1 MPKRLRFRLSGGLGP
16 AELERIHAQVLRV
29 LANVGIE
36 VSHERWRTAAAAHPG
51 VRQDGSRVYFA
62 PELGEEFVR
71 RARSEHQAEPLCDEV
86 TISGPWN
93 CLNIVDMETDQ
104 IRPSTLSD
112 VRQMLKL
119 IHAARAGHICPVYPN
134 DVPPG
139 LQILALEKAA
149 IELTEGNGSQ
159 LEPSDYGTLEF
170 IIAMYAAAGRRYH
183 IEVQFPISPLKTNP
197 AGLETIWRYKDRT
210 DVEVTAAAAPIPQAG
225 STAPLFLPGGLVQAA
240 AEALGSY
247 ILVRLVAGERVNCH
261 PQYRLD
267 LFDLKTTVT
276 VYSSPMHILYQLCLK
291 DVYEFYYRTPK
302 PGHFVNCLAKRCDAQ
317 AVLERT
323 SYMLTLALAGM
334 RRFCL
339 GAGQLSLDEVFCPV
353 MFIVD
358 QEIARF
364 ITHIIRG
371 VDYDERPDAAYEAIR
386 SGVAEGNYF
395 MHEATLANMRQDFA
409 SDIFPRMSL
418 GSYRGAGS
426 PSFARKAKDRALAL
440 IGSHDSRPP
449 DGVMEEVERIY
460 GKAVERV
467 RSAGS

>member
-1 MPKRLRFRLSGGLGP
+1 MPKHLRFRLSGGLGP
-16 AELERIHAQVLRV
+16 AELERIHQQVLKV
-29 LANVGIE
+29 LANIGIE
-36 VSHERWRTAAAAHPG
+36 VTHERWRSAAAAHPG
-51 VRQDGSRVYFA
+51 VREAGARLCFA
-62 PELGEEFVR
+62 PQLVEEFAKQAR
-71 RARSEHQAEPLCDEV
+71 REHHAEPLSDEV

-93 CLNIVDMETDQ
+93 CLNIVDLETDE
-104 IRPSTLSD
+104 IRPSTLAD
-112 VRQMLKL
+112 AREMLKL
-119 IHAARAGHICPVYPN
+119 VHAARAGHICPVYPN
-134 DVPPG
+134 DAPPG

-159 LEPSDYGTLEF
+159 LECSDYGTLES

-197 AGLETIWRYKDRT
+197 AGLETIWRYMDRT
-210 DVEVTAAAAPIPQAG
+210 DVVVTAAAAPIPQAG

-247 ILVRLVAGERVNCH
+247 ILVRLVAGDRVNCH

-291 DVYEFYYRTPK
+291 DVYEFYYRAPK
-302 PGHFVNCLAKRCDAQ
+302 PGHFVNCLAKTCDAQ

-353 MFIVD
+353 TFIVD

-364 ITHIIRG
+364 ITRIIRG
-371 VDYDERPDAAYEAIR
+371 VGYDERPDAAYEAIAR
-386 SGVAEGNYF
+386 GVAEGHYL
-395 MHEATLANMRQDFA
+395 MHESTLANMRQDFD
-409 SDIFPRMSL
+409 SCIFPRLSL
-418 GSYRGAGS
+418 GTWKAAGR
-426 PSFARKAKDRALAL
+426 PSFEQRAKERVRAL
-440 IGSHDSRPP
+440 IESHDFRLA
-449 DGVMEEVERIY
+449 DNVMDEVERIY
-460 GKAVERV
+460 NKAVERV
-467 RSAGS
+467 RSSPP